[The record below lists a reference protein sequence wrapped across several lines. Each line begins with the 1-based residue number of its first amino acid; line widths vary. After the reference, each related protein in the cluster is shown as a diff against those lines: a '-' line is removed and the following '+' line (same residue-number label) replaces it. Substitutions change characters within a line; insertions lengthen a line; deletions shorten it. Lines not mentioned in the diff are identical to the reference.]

1 MFKQIK
7 LSTKFISLLVVL
19 ILISGSAIGFL
30 SAQTQTTLIKENLT
44 YTTTE
49 LVLGLRDQ
57 IDSFLKE
64 NVNLLEGIS
73 GLNDIR
79 LYNPEDQKHAL
90 ETIHKR
96 YNKFALLFITD
107 LAGQQTARSDGKAQ
121 FDNMSDRAYFKDI
134 LAQKKTIISDVLIS
148 KTTGKPAVVV
158 ATPIFNA
165 GGELLGMLGGTLDLS
180 TIEEMRKTITMGE
193 TGYACITDSK
203 GQILAHPDQALVDER
218 KDVTDIPIVGKALA
232 GQSGAEDYIYKDKKV
247 FGSYTSVPSVG
258 WVVIVRQSH
267 EEAYA
272 PNAKAQQKIIMMIGI
287 ILLIAG
293 AMGYVFTKYT
303 MKPLSTLNEAAKQL
317 AQGNL
322 AHSFQVNTKDEIGE
336 LATSFSEM
344 KNNLTGLIQKVMMAS
359 DNVNHTANGVLASSQ
374 QAGQVATQISEAIN
388 DLALG
393 SDDQAKSVQ
402 NASVSM
408 NSIVRSIDEIADSS
422 TQSYASAS
430 KAAGL
435 VQDGTK
441 IVEDQEAKM
450 AQSTKAVNNVSDII
464 YTLNDKA
471 LQIGQIIEVIK
482 GISEQ
487 TNLLAL
493 NAAIEAA
500 RAGEQGRGF
509 AVVADEVRKL
519 AEESQKSTGKIQDII
534 KDIQQATHIAVNT
547 VKSAT
552 DTIGAQSASVQNTSK
567 IFQQILAVVDM
578 ITGQVKEITDATS
591 LVKGEG
597 QNILQEVESISAVSQ
612 QTAASTEE
620 VTAST
625 EEQTA
630 SILYIVE
637 EIEKLNQLSEE
648 LKQSTS
654 IFKL

>member
-19 ILISGSAIGFL
+19 ILISVSAIGYI
-30 SAQTQTTLIKENLT
+30 SARTQVTLIKENLT

-49 LVLGLRDQ
+49 LVKGLSDQ
-57 IDSFLKE
+57 IDSFLQA
-64 NVNLLEGIS
+64 NVALLEGIS
-73 GLNDIR
+73 NLDDIR
-79 LYNPEDQKHAL
+79 LYNAEDQKHVL
-90 ETIHKR
+90 ETLNKR
-96 YNKFALLFITD
+96 YHNFAVLYVTDITG
-107 LAGQQTARSDGKAQ
+107 LQVARSDGKTQ
-121 FDNMSDRAYFKDI
+121 FDNLSDRDYFTGVI
-134 LAQKKTIISDVLIS
+134 SQKKTIISDVLIS
-148 KTTGKPAVVV
+148 KTTGKPAVVI
-158 ATPIFNA
+158 ASPIFNPS
-165 GGELLGMLGGTLDLS
+165 GELIGILGGTLDLS
-180 TIEEMRKTITMGE
+180 AIEEMRKPITIGK
-193 TGYACITDSK
+193 TGYAFVTDSK
-203 GQILAHPDQALVDER
+203 GQILAHKDQPLVDER
-218 KDVTDIPIVGKALA
+218 KDVSDIPTVAKALN
-232 GQSGAEDYIYKDKKV
+232 GQTGAENYIYNDSKV

-258 WVVIVRQSH
+258 WAVVVRQSDQ
-267 EEAYA
+267 EAYD
-272 PNAKAQQKIIMMIGI
+272 PVAKAQRNTLILVGI
-287 ILLIAG
+287 ILSLAAAI
-293 AMGYVFTKYT
+293 GYAFSKYT

-322 AHSFQVNTKDEIGE
+322 AYSFQVSTKDEIGE
-336 LATSFSEM
+336 LADSFTEM
-344 KNNLTGLIQKVMMAS
+344 KNNLKNLIQHVVLAS
-359 DNVNHTANGVLASSQ
+359 DNVSNTANGVLFSSQ

-402 NASVSM
+402 TTSVAI

-422 TQSYASAS
+422 THSYESAS
-430 KAAGL
+430 KAADL
-435 VQDGTK
+435 VKDGTQ
-441 IVEDQEAKM
+441 IVEDQEIKM
-450 AQSTKAVNNVSDII
+450 VQSTKAVNNVSDII
-464 YTLNDKA
+464 FTLNDKA
-471 LQIGQIIEVIK
+471 LQISQIIEVIQ

-519 AEESQKSTGKIQDII
+519 AEESQISTGKIQDII
-534 KDIQQATHIAVNT
+534 KDIQHATNTAVDT

-552 DTIGAQSASVQNTSK
+552 DAIGAQSVSVQNTSK
-567 IFQQILAVVDM
+567 VFQQILDVVDM
-578 ITGQVKEITDATS
+578 ITDQVKEITQATS

-597 QNILQEVESISAVSQ
+597 QSILQEVESISAISQ

-637 EIEKLNQLSEE
+637 EIEKLNQLSTE
-648 LKQSTS
+648 LKQSIS